1 MLRIDD
7 DMAGAAE
14 YMKVNTCSE
23 GQQKCSPLEN
33 VVVDEL
39 CLFTK
44 LQISFPLSFQ

>member
-7 DMAGAAE
+7 DMAGATE
-14 YMKVNTCSE
+14 YMKVNTSE
-23 GQQKCSPLEN
+23 GKQQCSPLEN